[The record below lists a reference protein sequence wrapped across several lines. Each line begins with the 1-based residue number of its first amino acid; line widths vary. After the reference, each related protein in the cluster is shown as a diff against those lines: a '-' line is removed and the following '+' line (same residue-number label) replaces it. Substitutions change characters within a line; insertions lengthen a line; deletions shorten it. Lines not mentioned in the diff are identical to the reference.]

1 MRKGLAIIAA
11 VCVSSGSIAASADH
25 FLVIKGVA
33 AQDGHT
39 YLKVQSGDLD
49 GDGVADE
56 GVVRLQCS
64 AGQLRAAHYYA
75 SRTRYTSSGQSVSD
89 GQGGKRTHHPV
100 TFVKEWGAT
109 TPQLYQVK
117 VAGHSKPTPK
127 ISKESHGR
135 SAAAGWEPI
144 TLADTATICTAA
156 QEAVRKATKTSSNI
170 QNN

>member
-1 MRKGLAIIAA
+1 MRKALAITAV
-11 VCVSSGSIAASADH
+11 VCVSSGSIAASADY
-25 FLVIKGVA
+25 FLVITGVA

-39 YLKVQSGDLD
+39 YLKVKSGDLD

-64 AGQLRAAHYYA
+64 AGQLWAAHYYA

-89 GQGGKRTHHPV
+89 GKRTHHPV

-117 VAGHSKPTPK
+117 VAGPSKITPK
-127 ISKESHGR
+127 IAKESHGR
-135 SAAAGWEPI
+135 SASAGWEPI

-156 QEAVRKATKTSSNI
+156 QDAVQKVTKSRSNI

>member
-1 MRKGLAIIAA
+1 MRKALAITAA
-11 VCVSSGSIAASADH
+11 VCVSSGSIAASADY
-25 FLVIKGVA
+25 FLVITGVA

-56 GVVRLQCS
+56 GVVRLQCRGS
-64 AGQLRAAHYYA
+64 QLRAAHYNA
-75 SRTRYTSSGQSVSD
+75 SSPRNISPGQAT
-89 GQGGKRTHHPV
+89 GKRTHQPV

-127 ISKESHGR
+127 IAKEHHGR
-135 SAAAGWEPI
+135 SASAGWEPI
-144 TLADTATICTAA
+144 TLADTATICTSA
-156 QEAVRKATKTSSNI
+156 QEAVRKATR
-170 QNN
+170 